1 MSASLGSFLAGLIAM
16 CFAAVGLC
24 FARFWS
30 LNRDPL
36 FIAFALAF
44 WLLAAQHVLVGLAL
58 VPREEQ
64 SWIYLLRVAA
74 FILIAVAI
82 LRKNISQGNSD
93 PHPPRSQHR

>member
-1 MSASLGSFLAGLIAM
+1 MTTGPFLAGLIAM

-36 FIAFALAF
+36 FISFALAF
-44 WLLAAQHVLVGLAL
+44 WLLAAQQTLIGLAV

-64 SWIYLLRVAA
+64 SWVYLLRVAA
-74 FILIAVAI
+74 FVLIAIAI
-82 LRKNISQGNSD
+82 VRKNISQASSAKGE
-93 PHPPRSQHR
+93 